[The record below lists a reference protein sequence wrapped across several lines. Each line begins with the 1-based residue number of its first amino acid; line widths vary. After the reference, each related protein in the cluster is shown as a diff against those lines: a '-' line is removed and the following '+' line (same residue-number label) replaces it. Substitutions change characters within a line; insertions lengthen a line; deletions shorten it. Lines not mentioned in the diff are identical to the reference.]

1 MPDAAPF
8 IVSADSHMTEP
19 ADLWVERLDRPW
31 RAAAPRVVRDFHR
44 DAYLFV
50 APGIVPFAVAAGFGA
65 GKSGA
70 ELKKHQNRGYEAAR
84 PGGWDPAERLK
95 DQDLDGVHAE
105 VLYPTHGMR
114 LFSLPDAALQR
125 ACFRVYNR
133 WIAEFA
139 DHAPNRFHALAL
151 ISLNDVVE
159 SIQELERS
167 KNLGLKGAM
176 IWGSTPDGMPS
187 FATSAYDPFWR
198 AAQELEMPVSLHVIA
213 GGAPHIP
220 MVHESHFA
228 RYMNVIHEVQGSLID
243 IVCSGVLERFPR
255 LRIVSA
261 ENDVGWFPHFL
272 FRLDHAYEK
281 FGRLLAGPLP
291 LPPSDYVRRQV
302 YATFQDDPVGPR
314 MYELFGEYN
323 YMWASDYPHA
333 DSTWPYSAQA
343 IERAFDRLPRQVAER
358 MTADNACTLYRIE
371 QGAET
376 YASRR
381 VVAALGK
388 RS

>member
-19 ADLWVERLDRPW
+19 ADLWVERLDRPL
-31 RAAAPRVVRDFHR
+31 RAAAPRVVRDFYR

-50 APGIVPFAVAAGFGA
+50 APGIVPFAVATGFGA
-65 GKSGA
+65 GKSGT

-84 PGGWDPAERLK
+84 PGGWDPVERVK

-125 ACFRVYNR
+125 ACFRVYND

-139 DHAPNRFHALAL
+139 DYAPKRLHALAL
-151 ISLNDVVE
+151 ISLHDVGE
-159 SIQELERS
+159 SIHELERGKRLS
-167 KNLGLKGAM
+167 LKGAM
-176 IWGSTPDGMPS
+176 IWGSTPRGMPS
-187 FATSAYDPFWR
+187 FGTRAYDPFWH

-213 GGAPHIP
+213 GGRPHIP
-220 MVHESHFA
+220 TVHESHFA
-228 RYMNVIHEVQGSLID
+228 RYMNVIYEVQGSLID
-243 IVCSGVLERFPR
+243 IVCSGVLERFPG

-281 FGRLLAGPLP
+281 FGRLLVDPLP

-314 MYELFGEYN
+314 MYELFGEHN

-333 DSTWPYSAQA
+333 DSTWPHSAQA
-343 IERAFDRLPRQVAER
+343 IEHAFDRLPRQAVER
-358 MTADNACTLYRIE
+358 MTGDNACMLYRIE
-371 QGAET
+371 RGAET

-381 VVAALGK
+381 AVGALGT
-388 RS
+388 SP